1 MYPLPTERAGP
12 VGISAGR
19 DWLWFVEILAGQ
31 VGRIAGDGKIEQFP
45 LPDRS
50 AKPHA
55 VVATPD
61 GGCWVTLS
69 ATGEAIHSVEG
80 GCRAAEAALW
90 RCDHSGGTGGRD

>member
-1 MYPLPTERAGP
+1 MPLWYTVNRGTAVGRIELTGVVTLYPLPTEQAGP

-61 GGCWVTLS
+61 GGC
-69 ATGEAIHSVEG
+69 
-80 GCRAAEAALW
+80 
-90 RCDHSGGTGGRD
+90 